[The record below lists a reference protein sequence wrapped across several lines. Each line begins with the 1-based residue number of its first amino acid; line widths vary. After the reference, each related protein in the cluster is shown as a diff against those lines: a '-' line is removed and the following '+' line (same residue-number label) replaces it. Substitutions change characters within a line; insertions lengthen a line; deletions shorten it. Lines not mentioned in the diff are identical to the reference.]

1 MESNSGYSRKFRV
14 FITIRFI
21 GSLLKL
27 KLYKCETYKPQGRHK
42 APKGKRKGPPPSHV
56 DPEHK
61 NDSVPKAKTETSK
74 RPAGSRFPQHRFPQN
89 LAGKTC
95 S

>member
-14 FITIRFI
+14 FITIGFI
-21 GSLLKL
+21 GSLLKP